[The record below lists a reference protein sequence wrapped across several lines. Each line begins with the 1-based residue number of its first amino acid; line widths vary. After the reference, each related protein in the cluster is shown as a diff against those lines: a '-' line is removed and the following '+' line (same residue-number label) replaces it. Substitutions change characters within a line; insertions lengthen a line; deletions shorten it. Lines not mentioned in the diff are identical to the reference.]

1 MHISEDHFLAECLD
15 PATGKPVADGEVG
28 ELVVTAFTRECS
40 PVLRYRTRDL
50 TSLTRERCE
59 CGRTTARMGKV
70 VGRTDDM
77 FIISGVNIFPS
88 AIESVLFQIE
98 GVEPFYQIVLG
109 RSGGLDTFEVQVEV
123 TDTLFDG
130 WMDDLRAFERRV
142 TEELR
147 SALLVRPRVKL
158 VEPGSLERSEGKA
171 RRVIDHRPS

>member
-1 MHISEDHFLAECLD
+1 
-15 PATGKPVADGEVG
+15 
-28 ELVVTAFTRECS
+28 
-40 PVLRYRTRDL
+40 
-50 TSLTRERCE
+50 
-59 CGRTTARMGKV
+59 V

-88 AIESVLFQIE
+88 TIESVLFQIE

-109 RSGGLDTFEVQVEV
+109 RSGGLDTFEVHVEV

-147 SALLVRPRVKL
+147 SVLLVRPKVKL
-158 VEPGSLERSEGKA
+158 VEPGKLERSEGKA
-171 RRVIDHRPS
+171 RRLIDNRPR